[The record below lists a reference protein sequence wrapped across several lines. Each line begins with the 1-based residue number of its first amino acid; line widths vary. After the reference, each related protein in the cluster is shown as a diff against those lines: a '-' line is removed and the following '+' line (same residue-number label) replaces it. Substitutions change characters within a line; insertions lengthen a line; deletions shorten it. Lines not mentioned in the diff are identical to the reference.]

1 MSEIK
6 MDEIYVLYKEL
17 LKSKLSL
24 IQIDKDGSP
33 LVAQQKYDE
42 INVLISKRNEIY
54 KKVQE
59 LQLRIN
65 FLLASDLPHDTF
77 LDTVDFKTSF
87 EQIDEN
93 TIPELKTVLEQLEN
107 KQNKSEEI
115 LQQIK
120 LINYFIS

>member
-6 MDEIYVLYKEL
+6 MNEIYVLYKEL

-65 FLLASDLPHDTF
+65 FLLDSDLPHDTF

>member
-1 MSEIK
+1 MSKFEN
-6 MDEIYVLYKEL
+6 DEIYILYKDL
-17 LKSKLSL
+17 LVSKLAL

-59 LQLRIN
+59 LQLRMNI
-65 FLLASDLPHDTF
+65 LLDSDIPHDPF
-77 LDTVDFKTSF
+77 LDTIDFKTSF
-87 EQIDEN
+87 EHIDEN
-93 TIPELKTVLEQLEN
+93 TIPQLKTILEHLEN

-120 LINYFIS
+120 LINFFIS

>member
-6 MDEIYVLYKEL
+6 MNEIYVLYKEL

-65 FLLASDLPHDTF
+65 FLLDSDLPHDTF

-107 KQNKSEEI
+107 KQNI
-115 LQQIK
+115 IA
-120 LINYFIS
+120 